1 MRNALNEADFDAA
14 AMVEETVAAW
24 KDPAPPKA
32 QTMTRSKLRNFTKKK
47 KAWAENEMGRRYFL
61 GEGGLHQS
69 YEEAVK
75 WYEKAARQGH
85 ARAQCGLGL
94 MYDNGKGVPQS
105 YQKAME
111 YYELSARQ
119 GDAFAEYNLGCMF
132 YNGHAVEKDVNK
144 ARELLT
150 RSAEHDNEDAIKV
163 LQILDEEEREEMKK
177 EEKKEEEMKKEK
189 QKTMKKNE
197 SLSEQVVPTVQTVSM
212 VAVWK
217 DPAPANA
224 ETMTRSKLRNFTK
237 KKESVG

>member
-1 MRNALNEADFDAA
+1 MEHALRNALNEADFDAA

-85 ARAQCGLGL
+85 ARGQYGLGL

-150 RSAEHDNEDAIKV
+150 RSAKHGYEDAISN
-163 LQILDEEEREEMKK
+163 LQELDKEEEEEERKHNKTMNQK
-177 EEKKEEEMKKEK
+177 ESTNEEE
-189 QKTMKKNE
+189 
-197 SLSEQVVPTVQTVSM
+197 
-212 VAVWK
+212 
-217 DPAPANA
+217 
-224 ETMTRSKLRNFTK
+224 
-237 KKESVG
+237 